1 MRMACPSRL
10 GDFFLPPFF
19 QTGGGCCGH
28 GADMA
33 RTREREKERPSDL
46 HTYIHLYVC
55 LSVCL
60 SISSSS
66 SPSPS
71 SLPPSL
77 PSLSPGTF
85 LSGVQEK
92 NTLLFL
98 QHACTHACMYAMPC
112 HSMGRD
118 GYLICI
124 PFFIL
129 CKTDGT
135 SSVLGALKLLRL
147 QLAWRWR
154 KKNWNCKCLLQ
165 AGGEMGSLLLCVCLS
180 VCVFVCVATYLVG
193 SSRVGMAGE

>member
-1 MRMACPSRL
+1 
-10 GDFFLPPFF
+10 
-19 QTGGGCCGH
+19 
-28 GADMA
+28 MA

-154 KKNWNCKCLLQ
+154 EQGIGIVNVCCKLEGRWDRC
-165 AGGEMGSLLLCVCLS
+165 SCVCVSVCLCVC
-180 VCVFVCVATYLVG
+180 VCSYISGWVE
-193 SSRVGMAGE
+193 SSRNGWGVKKESV